1 MRRTKCTLSHKC
13 WQYALSKS
21 IIEQEPRWNPTAWKK
36 REATA
41 VPACPFGI
49 AAVAHTLIFEA
60 TPPNFLQA
68 TACPLQV
75 SCYVCLTNDPTE
87 PCPSRSGIGAATTV
101 LGQLYT
107 LQLPGESELGESL
120 NVVMSFAYFNLLVLT
135 QIQRQTNTQAKA
147 KSRPEFCTAD
157 RRIFRDRVGQQGAN
171 QC

>member
-1 MRRTKCTLSHKC
+1 MCRVL
-13 WQYALSKS
+13 
-21 IIEQEPRWNPTAWKK
+21 PR

-49 AAVAHTLIFEA
+49 AAFVHALITSPLREEAGVFEA

-75 SCYVCLTNDPTE
+75 SCDLSLFFNFVRLTNDPTE
-87 PCPSRSGIGAATTV
+87 SCPSRSGIGAATTV

-120 NVVMSFAYFNLLVLT
+120 NVVMSFAYLNLLVLT

-147 KSRPEFCTAD
+147 KSRTEFCTAD

-171 QC
+171 QS

>member
-1 MRRTKCTLSHKC
+1 M
-13 WQYALSKS
+13 
-21 IIEQEPRWNPTAWKK
+21 PR

-49 AAVAHTLIFEA
+49 AAVVHALITSPLRGVAGVFEA

-75 SCYVCLTNDPTE
+75 SCYLSLFFNFVCLTNDPTE

-107 LQLPGESELGESL
+107 LQLPGESELGESP
-120 NVVMSFAYFNLLVLT
+120 NVVMSFAYLNLLVLT

-157 RRIFRDRVGQQGAN
+157 PKIFRDRVGQQGAN
-171 QC
+171 QS